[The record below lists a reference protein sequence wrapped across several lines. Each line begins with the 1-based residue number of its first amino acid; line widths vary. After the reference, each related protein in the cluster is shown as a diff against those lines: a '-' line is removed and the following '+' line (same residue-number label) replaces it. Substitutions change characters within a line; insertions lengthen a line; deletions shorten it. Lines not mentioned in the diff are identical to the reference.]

1 MATRGATL
9 QERPS
14 RRRLIARMGAL
25 LLMAAVVGYL
35 AVGAYVVL
43 RLTYPVRHVPTTS
56 PAAYGL
62 PYEDV
67 RIRARDG
74 LMLAGWYI
82 PAPTPGPPE
91 RGAAPLQGGL
101 GGQAKRAVVLVHG
114 KDSCRSCEFDGRF
127 VEFAAQLQA
136 RGFHILMIDL
146 RGHGESQKSRFT
158 LGEHERWDVLGAV
171 DWLQE
176 RGFSQIGVLG
186 VSLGAASAVEAAA
199 DPQGGDAIRALVL
212 DSGFGDL
219 WELLQ
224 IHFPRESGLP
234 NAFLPGSLLMAR
246 LLLRMDLSAIRPVDN
261 LPNIEA
267 PVMLIFGAQDDT
279 VPLSQFHAM
288 AAARPDAETWLV
300 PDAGHARIYNA
311 HPQEYVARVSRFFAE
326 TLR

>member
-1 MATRGATL
+1 
-9 QERPS
+9 
-14 RRRLIARMGAL
+14 MGAL
-25 LLMAAVVGYL
+25 VLVALILGYL

-43 RLTYPVRHVPTTS
+43 RLTYPVRQAQTTS

-62 PYEDV
+62 SYEDV

-74 LMLAGWYI
+74 LMLAGWFI
-82 PAPTPGPPE
+82 PAPGS
-91 RGAAPLQGGL
+91 Q
-101 GGQAKRAVVLVHG
+101 RAVVLVHG

-127 VEFAAQLQA
+127 VEFAARLQA

-219 WELLQ
+219 WELLR

-246 LLLRMDLSAIRPVDN
+246 LLLRMDLSAIRPVDD
-261 LPNIEA
+261 LSNIQA
-267 PVMLIFGAQDDT
+267 PAMLIFGAQDDT

-311 HPQEYVARVSRFFAE
+311 HPQEYVARVSRFFDEA
-326 TLR
+326 LR